1 MQKALRAVALPP
13 DVPQC
18 VEVWHLD
25 TRRPDLLHAALKLLS
40 ENELAR
46 HQRYMDRATALRFA
60 LTRATLRTLL
70 ADRTGRKAAELSF
83 DYGRHGKPQ
92 LVSGADT
99 AVHFSVAYSGQHTLL
114 ALSDKY
120 QMGVDI
126 ENSRSP
132 RVLASLAQ
140 KLLSSREKSCC
151 PDLYSES
158 FPRLWTGKESVIKS
172 WGWGSDDPISALSVL
187 PGKGLR
193 YVIRY
198 DETPVTQTR
207 AWTLDVMQG
216 HAAALALSRQP
227 LKAAQPEA
235 VLSRA

>member
-1 MQKALRAVALPP
+1 MQRALRAIALPP
-13 DVPQC
+13 DVPQG

-46 HQRYMDRATALRFA
+46 HHRYMDRATALRFA
-60 LTRATLRTLL
+60 LTRATLRMLI

-83 DYGRHGKPQ
+83 DYGHHGKPQ
-92 LVSGADT
+92 LADPESSL
-99 AVHFSVAYSGQHTLL
+99 HFSVSYSGQHTLL

-120 QMGVDI
+120 QIGVDI
-126 ENSRSP
+126 ENSQSP

-151 PDLYSES
+151 PDFCSEH
-158 FPRLWTGKESVIKS
+158 FPRLWTGKESVIKA
-172 WGWGSDDPISALSVL
+172 WGWGSDDPISVLSVL

-198 DETPVTQTR
+198 DDTPVTQTR
-207 AWTLDVMQG
+207 AWTLNVISG

-227 LKAAQPEA
+227 LGSQPA
-235 VLSRA
+235 TVVLSRA